1 MVAAV
6 TAAVLWT
13 PAAYIV
19 VVPVTAWALLIPA
32 TVRVPLEA
40 VIDPAVTVRDAEEA
54 TPADAAVVAAVM
66 AAELWRPLAWTVVIP
81 VIA

>member
-1 MVAAV
+1 VVAAV

-19 VVPVTAWALLIPA
+19 VVPVIAWALVMPA

-40 VIDPAVTVRDAEEA
+40 VIEPAVTLRDAEEA
-54 TPADAAVVAAVM
+54 MPVAATDVAAVM
-66 AAELWRPLAWTVVIP
+66 AAELWTPAP
-81 VIA
+81 

>member
-1 MVAAV
+1 VVAAV

-19 VVPVTAWALLIPA
+19 VVPVTAWALVMPA

-40 VIDPAVTVRDAEEA
+40 VIEPAVTLRDAEEA
-54 TPADAAVVAAVM
+54 KPMVENAVV
-66 AAELWRPLAWTVVIP
+66 VVIAP
-81 VIA
+81 FE

>member
-19 VVPVTAWALLIPA
+19 VVPVTAWALAMPA

-40 VIDPAVTVRDAEEA
+40 VIEPAVTVSEEVDVKPVAENVL
-54 TPADAAVVAAVM
+54 VVVM
-66 AAELWRPLAWTVVIP
+66 APFE
-81 VIA
+81 